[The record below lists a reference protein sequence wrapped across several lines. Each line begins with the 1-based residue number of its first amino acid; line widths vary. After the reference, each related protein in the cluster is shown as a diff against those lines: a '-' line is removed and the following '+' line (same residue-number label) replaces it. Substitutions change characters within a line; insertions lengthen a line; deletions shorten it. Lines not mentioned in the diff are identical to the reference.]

1 MTVSLAAAQGE
12 RHTCP
17 ALEQVVS
24 CFAHMVCG
32 PLGTG
37 HDLKRS
43 RSRNRRYRD
52 RDRDKESQQKQTG
65 PSTAA
70 PSEASDAGRPWK
82 RRKRLEEDVAEVRE
96 SLAWSTDHSCKR
108 SRSRSSN
115 RDCDRVKESQQE
127 QTQSSTAA
135 PSKATD
141 AGPPLKR
148 RKRPPMPAWSGCSCT
163 CAFPEDRIVLVDDWE
178 GERHMQCVCPR
189 CGPGGTTCTVEVH
202 FGAWLLRGGLCEE
215 CAEG

>member
-1 MTVSLAAAQGE
+1 
-12 RHTCP
+12 
-17 ALEQVVS
+17 
-24 CFAHMVCG
+24 MVLDRCDG
-32 PLGTG
+32 
-37 HDLKRS
+37 
-43 RSRNRRYRD
+43 D

-82 RRKRLEEDVAEVRE
+82 RRKRLEEDLAEVRE
-96 SLAWSTDHSCKR
+96 SLAWSTDHNCKR

-115 RDCDRVKESQQE
+115 RDWDRDKESQQE

-148 RKRPPMPAWSGCSCT
+148 RKRPPMPERPPMPASSGCSCT
-163 CAFPEDRIVLVDDWE
+163 CAFPEDRDVLVDDWE
-178 GERHMQCVCPR
+178 GEPHRQCVCPR

-202 FGAWLLRGGLCEE
+202 VGAWLLRGGLCEE
-215 CAEG
+215 CAED